1 MQGNHLATSL
11 GRAVA
16 TIATVSSLV
25 LGTAVGASAAPSP
38 SSSTTTSVAAGS
50 VAASSTAPRV
60 TIQTIASPIVKVGS
74 SATVRPSVTVSGAVS
89 LTAQTLTVKK
99 GTKTLVSGKA
109 SAALKAGTYS
119 VTTRVTY
126 KVGSAPKT
134 ASKTQTLV
142 VRDAVAVK
150 TIPGK
155 TAPRGGTATVAPTV
169 SVVSGARLV
178 SKALTVKQGI
188 KTLVSAKPNARLKAG
203 KYSATTTVKYQIPV
217 TTTSTVKT
225 TTKKL
230 VSNGNTPVAM
240 TCKVVEVWPM
250 YSDVDPFGG
259 RADIEEIDLE
269 CTGGFDGSYAALAA
283 RFPDTATNRANGL
296 ANEVMWFEDTLAEGA
311 LKPVVGSTAK
321 VTLYPYVESARDYLY
336 KSTTTSKQVTKTS
349 WSPVYT
355 TSKTQSLTIKA
366 GK

>member
-16 TIATVSSLV
+16 TIAAVSSLV

-38 SSSTTTSVAAGS
+38 SPSTTTSVAAGS
-50 VAASSTAPRV
+50 VAASTSTPRV
-60 TIQTIASPIVKVGS
+60 TIQAIASPIVKVGG
-74 SATVRPSVTVSGAVS
+74 SATVRPSVAVSGGASV
-89 LTAQTLTVKK
+89 TAQTLTIKK
-99 GTKTLVSGKA
+99 GSKTLVSGKA

-126 KVGSAPKT
+126 KAGSASKT

-142 VRDAVAVK
+142 VRDAVTVK

-169 SVVSGARLV
+169 SVASGARLV
-178 SKALTVKQGI
+178 SKALTVKQGT
-188 KTLVSAKPNARLKAG
+188 KTLVSAKPSARLKAG
-203 KYSATTTVKYQIPV
+203 KYSATTTVKYQLPI
-217 TTTSTVKT
+217 TTTSTVKS

-230 VSNGNTPVAM
+230 VSNGSTPVAM
-240 TCKVVEVWPM
+240 TCKVAKVWPM
-250 YSDVDPFGG
+250 ESDVDPLVG
-259 RADIEEIDLE
+259 RMDIELIDLK
-269 CTGGFDGSYAALAA
+269 CTGNFDGSYAALAA
-283 RFPDTATNRANGL
+283 HFPDTATNRANGL
-296 ANEVMWFEDTLAEGA
+296 ANEVLWGEDTTVEGA
-311 LKPVVGSTAK
+311 VKPVVGSTAK
-321 VTLYPYVESARDYLY
+321 VTLYPYVESAKDYLY

-349 WSPVYT
+349 WSPVHT